1 MPTTLDLPNNDFND
15 FPNLYDVH
23 NASHNEIQFY
33 PTKATF
39 LGTPDLNE
47 SLIISSD
54 RSSCSDDGL
63 LYTVQLFEFSLSLL
77 MQLMLQVSLY
87 VA

>member
-23 NASHNEIQFY
+23 NASHNKIQFY

-47 SLIISSD
+47 SLIIIIIIIIM
-54 RSSCSDDGL
+54 
-63 LYTVQLFEFSLSLL
+63 TL
-77 MQLMLQVSLY
+77 MIKRVFLQY
-87 VA
+87 WKNDA